1 MRYFLIFILIGFPSL
16 VFAQIIRIGILPIEF
31 KGQGIS
37 SQFKENVEN
46 TIYST
51 LTVPS
56 QIESIS
62 LKEKD
67 LKKKKVDVNYFLKS
81 FVEISKDKAK
91 IELNLIDASSSK
103 SFYSVKENTNL
114 SEISSKIVIH
124 LEEIKKKLLSLET
137 VPSFSYPEEKSFLS
151 KINPFS
157 MISGLFS
164 RLFSKKEEFD
174 IKVPVPPPPP
184 PPGYSVKPSSPPY
197 YPYIQTTPKVSPE
210 ISPEKKT
217 PQPSPWQWF

>member
-16 VFAQIIRIGILPIEF
+16 VFAQIRIGILPIEF

-37 SQFKENVEN
+37 SQFKENIEN

-56 QIESIS
+56 QIESII
-62 LKEKD
+62 LKEED
-67 LKKKKVDVNYFLKS
+67 LKKRKININYFLKS
-81 FVEISKDKAK
+81 FIEISKDKAK
-91 IELNLIDASSSK
+91 IELNLIDASTSK

-114 SEISSKIVIH
+114 SETSSKLAIH
-124 LEEIKKKLLSLET
+124 LEEIKKRLLSLET
-137 VPSFSYPEEKSFLS
+137 APSFSYPEEKSVLS

-157 MISGLFS
+157 IINGFFS
-164 RLFSKKEEFD
+164 KVFSKKEEFD

-184 PPGYSVKPSSPPY
+184 PPGYSVKPYSPPY
-197 YPYIQTTPKVSPE
+197 YPYTQTTPKVSPE
-210 ISPEKKT
+210 IPSEKKT